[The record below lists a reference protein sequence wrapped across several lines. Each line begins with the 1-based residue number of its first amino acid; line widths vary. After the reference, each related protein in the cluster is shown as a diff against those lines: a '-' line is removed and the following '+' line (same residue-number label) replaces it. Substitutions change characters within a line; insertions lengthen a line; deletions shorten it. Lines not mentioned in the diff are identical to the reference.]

1 MIFMEKDV
9 FSAKPKQEE
18 NQIHK
23 LLRLS
28 AFSKEVRKKK
38 SSAGSSAQ
46 RLLQEDPWACPESLS
61 HFNPVYYKTPAD
73 YFPSVSEKA
82 LIIVEEQLQ
91 SGNVLWRHR

>member
-9 FSAKPKQEE
+9 FPAKPKQEE

-38 SSAGSSAQ
+38 DPLQDLQPKGSYRRIPGHVQ
-46 RLLQEDPWACPESLS
+46 S
-61 HFNPVYYKTPAD
+61 H
-73 YFPSVSEKA
+73 
-82 LIIVEEQLQ
+82 
-91 SGNVLWRHR
+91 